1 VAIVISV
8 TIYRAKVNRSKVK
21 AGCIMS
27 MSFGEQVRLLS
38 MVDILE
44 PLSQQQLQTLAQRFP
59 DMFLEEGQ
67 HIYTPEERS
76 QRLYFL
82 KEGRVRIYR
91 VAEGREVTLA
101 MVEDGTVF
109 GEMALTDQHLRESFA
124 RAEEK
129 STVMAMDRQGLEDLM
144 LENPKVGLRITRLLT
159 ERLRV
164 YEERLEALTLKQV
177 PARLASLLLLLAESE
192 GVMSNGKQ
200 IRIPTRY
207 THEMLSTMIGS
218 TRVGVTRAFGRLQ
231 DEEAVELRR
240 REIYLK
246 DPEILKRVAEQA
258 ALDGD
263 EEEAA
268 QSREHQ

>member
-1 VAIVISV
+1 LHHGHVIRR
-8 TIYRAKVNRSKVK
+8 TDKAAFHGRRTRA
-21 AGCIMS
+21 
-27 MSFGEQVRLLS
+27 
-38 MVDILE
+38 
-44 PLSQQQLQTLAQRFP
+44 LSQEQLQTLAQRYP
-59 DMFLEEGQ
+59 DISLEAGQ
-67 HIYTPEERS
+67 HLYTPQERS
-76 QRLYFL
+76 ERLYFL
-82 KEGRVRIYR
+82 KKGRVRIYR
-91 VAEGREVTLA
+91 VAEEREVTLA

-129 STVMAMDRQGLEDLM
+129 STVMTMDRQGLEDLM

-192 GVMSNGKQ
+192 GVMSDGKQ

-207 THEMLSTMIGS
+207 THEMLSTMIGT

-231 DEEAVELRR
+231 DEGAVELRR
-240 REIYLK
+240 RQIHLK
-246 DPEILKRVAEQA
+246 DLETLKGVAEQA
-258 ALDGD
+258 VPQK
-263 EEEAA
+263 EEEA
-268 QSREHQ
+268 